1 MLQPS
6 KRKVLCPVVQQGPA
20 AVKPLGANF
29 ALDPAVVVLREV
41 RGERP
46 LSREGEQANAAS
58 EQALAL
64 VVKSHVQFEQ
74 PHIGEHLGAAV
85 ALVRTVRWVGVEVH
99 IKELLRGERFRAEMA
114 AVGMGAGHPHC
125 FHSTGSHQDHH
136 GNLAALSSSGIRLSG
151 VQCLHA
157 SAVLT

>member
-1 MLQPS
+1 MSLITQGSRKCREQERCHGASAAMLQSS

-64 VVKSHVQFEQ
+64 VVKSHVQLE
-74 PHIGEHLGAAV
+74 
-85 ALVRTVRWVGVEVH
+85 
-99 IKELLRGERFRAEMA
+99 
-114 AVGMGAGHPHC
+114 
-125 FHSTGSHQDHH
+125 
-136 GNLAALSSSGIRLSG
+136 
-151 VQCLHA
+151 
-157 SAVLT
+157 